1 MKKIWTLL
9 LCLLTGMCLLTGC
22 EGKKDTAADD
32 ADTKLQAL
40 VGYSESE
47 LQEVLETGYI
57 DTLIAMSEEQL
68 ESASEDAT
76 IASWV
81 DATEGVGDYEK
92 LENFEAVVDG
102 KMITATANL
111 VFSKREVSMTWTVDV
126 ETQTETMSFEK
137 VLTLG
142 EILQKAGMNTLLGMG
157 TVFAVLIFIS
167 LIISSFT
174 LIPKIQAAFS
184 KDSAKTE
191 VQKEVK
197 PAPVAAPVAKQEE
210 NLVGD
215 TELVAVISAAIAAAE
230 GTSADGF
237 VVRSIKRANSARWKK
252 A

>member
-22 EGKKDTAADD
+22 EGKKAEDDT
-32 ADTKLQAL
+32 DTKLQAL

-47 LQEVLETGYI
+47 LQEILETSYI

-68 ESASEDAT
+68 ESASEDEI
-76 IASWV
+76 IASWA

-92 LENFEAVVDG
+92 LENFEAGIDG
-102 KMITATANL
+102 TTNTATANL
-111 VFSKREVSMTWTVDV
+111 VFSKREVSVTWTVDT
-126 ETQTETMSFEK
+126 EAQTETMSFEK

-142 EILQKAGMNTLLGMG
+142 EILQKSGMNTLLGMG

-184 KDSAKTE
+184 KDSAKAE